1 MLVLDIIV
9 SGFAAWG
16 VFCAAKFLAD
26 GFITPKTARPRP
38 TVILTG
44 KESEREICELCE
56 NARKAIIPNRG
67 EILFLVP
74 EEGEL
79 SHMIDGLGLD
89 CVRVVYQKER
99 KGK

>member
-16 VFCAAKFLAD
+16 VFCAAKFFAD
-26 GFITPKTARPRP
+26 GFLTPKEARPRP

-44 KESEREICELCE
+44 KESKREILELCE

-74 EEGEL
+74 DEDSSRAVESLEL
-79 SHMIDGLGLD
+79 DS
-89 CVRVVYQKER
+89 VRIVYENER

>member
-16 VFCAAKFLAD
+16 VFCAAKFFAD
-26 GFITPKTARPRP
+26 GFLTPKEARPRP

-44 KESEREICELCE
+44 KESDREILELCE

-74 EEGEL
+74 DEDSSRAVESLEL
-79 SHMIDGLGLD
+79 DS
-89 CVRVVYQKER
+89 VRIVYENER